1 MLQEGLHALFAAY
14 QDIVAI
20 VGDETTRD
28 DKKDGVFPVT
38 VPKGS
43 GLPALIYAL
52 IAGHEWDSQDGR
64 GELTVS
70 RVQISGFAADT
81 QTASGYSLAAQL
93 REAAKDAI
101 IGFKGLLPDGTE
113 VHSAFLMLEQDTFES
128 VPKIYQSLFDV
139 EITHSKPS

>member
-1 MLQEGLHALFAAY
+1 MLQQGLHALFAA
-14 QDIVAI
+14 DEGIVAF
-20 VGDETTRD
+20 VGDETTRSD
-28 DKKDGVFPVT
+28 SKDGVFPVT

-43 GLPALIYAL
+43 VLPALTYAL

-64 GELTVS
+64 GELGIS

-101 IGFKGLLPDGTE
+101 VGFKGLLPDGTE
-113 VHSAFLMLEQDTFES
+113 VHAAFLMLEQDTFES

-139 EITHSKPS
+139 EIIHSKAS